1 MLIICYAEPTKG
13 IDTIHDIISY
23 AARTHG
29 SKRAMA
35 SRPLIKMIHEDK
47 EVTKIIGG
55 KETKQKKTWS
65 YFKLGGFQWISY
77 VELLGRVKSV
87 GSGLR
92 SLGVGGE
99 DETFFN
105 IYGSTR

>member
-1 MLIICYAEPTKG
+1 
-13 IDTIHDIISY
+13 
-23 AARTHG
+23 
-29 SKRAMA
+29 MA
-35 SRPLIKMIHEDK
+35 SRPLIKMIHEEK
-47 EVTKIIGG
+47 EVTKTVGG
-55 KETKQKKTWS
+55 KETKQNKKWS
-65 YFKLGGFQWISY
+65 YFHMGGFEWINY
-77 VELLGRVKSV
+77 VKLQERVKAV